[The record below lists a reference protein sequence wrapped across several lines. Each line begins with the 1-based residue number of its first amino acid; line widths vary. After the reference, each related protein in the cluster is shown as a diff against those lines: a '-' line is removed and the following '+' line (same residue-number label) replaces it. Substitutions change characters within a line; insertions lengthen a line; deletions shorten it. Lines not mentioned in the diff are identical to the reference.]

1 MLNVEMPRGDA
12 TPQEALVYIQ
22 DRIQRDRRT
31 REAQQGS
38 PTALKSSRLE
48 SASTTTSPSQ
58 KERSPAVKKKAPNKK
73 SQQQKLL
80 DSEDSEG
87 EGKEVAEA

>member
-12 TPQEALVYIQ
+12 TPQEALVAIQ

-38 PTALKSSRLE
+38 PTARKSSRLE

-58 KERSPAVKKKAPNKK
+58 KERSPAVKKKKGLLLRNRNNKIFLVPRIARVREK
-73 SQQQKLL
+73 K
-80 DSEDSEG
+80 
-87 EGKEVAEA
+87 